1 MRPETL
7 TGRLSDSGEEYP
19 GGAWG
24 TEMPDV
30 MDEDGRGLPLATVLP
45 DSLRYQ
51 RGDGVNHWT
60 MVRRCR

>member
-1 MRPETL
+1 
-7 TGRLSDSGEEYP
+7 
-19 GGAWG
+19 
-24 TEMPDV
+24 MPDV
-30 MDEDGRGLPLATVLP
+30 MDEDGRGLPLATVLL